1 MKDVVIIGGGP
12 AGLTAALYLGRYQR
26 KVVLISDAIGG
37 RAVLAGEIENYPGFL
52 QIPGVELLNKFKEQV
67 EHLPSVEMK
76 IGDKVEKIEK
86 VGERFKIKIGGSEV
100 EAKAVLIAAGSTHRK
115 LGVEGE
121 DSLVGRGVSYCATCD
136 GNFAKGKNVV
146 VVGGGNSACES
157 ALILSELAQKVTLI
171 NNSAELHGDAINIDK
186 LVKNPKITIINGA
199 KVSGFKI
206 DEMKLSGIEYRD
218 KSGEKMTIPA
228 KMVFIEIGQVP
239 ASHDFEGIVKLNK
252 KKEIMINPQTKETSI
267 PGIFAAG
274 DITNILYKQ
283 IIIAAGDGAQVAMAI
298 NQYLNQ
304 NEK

>member
-26 KVVLISDAIGG
+26 KVILVSDVIGG
-37 RAVLAGEIENYPGFL
+37 QAALAWKVENYPGFL
-52 QIPGVELLNKFKEQV
+52 QISGVELLNKINEQV
-67 EHLPSVEMK
+67 KQLSSVEMK

-86 VGERFKIKIGGSEV
+86 VGERFKIKIGGAEV

-115 LGVEGE
+115 LGIKGE
-121 DSLVGRGVSYCATCD
+121 DELVGKGISYCATCD

-146 VVGGGNSACES
+146 VVGGGNAACES

-171 NNSAELHGDAINIDK
+171 NNSDELHGDAINIDK

-206 DEMKLSGIEYRD
+206 GEMKLSGIEYRD

-228 KMVFIEIGQVP
+228 EMVFIEIGQVP
-239 ASHDFEGIVKLNK
+239 ATHDFEGIVKLNE
-252 KKEIMINPQTKETSI
+252 KKEIMVNPQTKETST

-283 IIIAAGDGAQVAMAI
+283 IIIAAGDGAQAAMAI
-298 NQYLNQ
+298 NQHLNQ